1 MIGIYRLFFVFLFF
15 LVNKNL
21 WSQNHSFFDFNSNT
35 FDRQGISFIPIN
47 NDLFV
52 LHSLLGGPKKSDFE
66 STFYYDY
73 TDILYKM
80 DSDLNVLDSISFPA
94 FQGYGLRL
102 YGGINLSDSVMSVS
116 GLAYDSLSGD
126 YQMYMAWLNED
137 FEILNEYIWGNNIVP
152 EGLYPPRQNKA
163 GNLVQL
169 GWYPSNPSTG
179 MRQHFYQEYLP
190 SGELLRFVEDSSS
203 VERFDIVSFGN
214 EGKYAQYSYESL
226 TILNPDFSTDTV
238 IVTPSNSDFWLR
250 RFGLLNDSTFYL
262 GGDIKVDSQVYD
274 SDPAIIPI
282 GIDGRIFPVIR
293 AGAVDT
299 IDFFAEFK
307 LMSDGYLLSGTKNAY
322 PGLPSFFMVNKLD
335 LDFQKVYSTSYGDG
349 VRSFIL
355 YDIIAMH
362 DGGCIATGRAENYDP
377 NFLYNTRNDLIL
389 VRFDGNGLLVGQ
401 KKMAYESTS
410 VLVAP
415 NPASEFVSVSDQT
428 KNWKYVKIYNTDGRC
443 VWRASLDN
451 ERIIDIRGLK
461 NGIYLIVLSSDKGHI
476 TTARL
481 LKI

>member
-15 LVNKNL
+15 SVNANL
-21 WSQNHSFFDFNSNT
+21 WSQSHSFFDSNSNT

-47 NDLFV
+47 NDMFV
-52 LHSLLGGPKKSDFE
+52 LHSLVGGPKKSDFE

-73 TDILYKM
+73 TDMLYKM
-80 DSDLNVLDSISFPA
+80 DSDLNVLDSVSFPP

-102 YGGINLSDSVMSVS
+102 YGGINISDSVISVS

-126 YQMYMAWLNED
+126 YQVYMAWLNDD
-137 FEILNEYIWGNNIVP
+137 FEILNEYIWGNNEVP

-169 GWYPSNPSTG
+169 GWYPFNPATG
-179 MRQHFYQEYLP
+179 MHQHFYLEYLP

-203 VERFDIVSFGN
+203 VQRFDIVSFGN
-214 EGKYAQYSYESL
+214 VGKYTQFSSESL

-238 IVTPSNSDFWLR
+238 IAIPSNADFWLR
-250 RFGLLNDSTFYL
+250 RFGLLNDSTFYV
-262 GGDIKVDSQVYD
+262 GGDIKVPSQVYD

-282 GIDGRIFPVIR
+282 GIDGQIFPVIH

-307 LMSDGYLLSGTKNAY
+307 LMSDGYLLSGSKNAY

-349 VRSFIL
+349 VRTYIL

-389 VRFDGNGLLVGQ
+389 VRFDGNGVLVGQ
-401 KKMAYESTS
+401 PKVIEDHQSLM
-410 VLVAP
+410 LAP
-415 NPASEFVSVSDQT
+415 NPATGLVAIVGQKTCWVSAEIFDIEGRVVSRLKVESCSFFDVQHLSTGLFLVRLTTESGLNGFVRM
-428 KNWKYVKIYNTDGRC
+428 VK
-443 VWRASLDN
+443 L
-451 ERIIDIRGLK
+451 
-461 NGIYLIVLSSDKGHI
+461 
-476 TTARL
+476 
-481 LKI
+481 